1 MAKYQADVQTLLRAI
16 GGRENIQAVSHCMTR
31 MRFVLADPA
40 KADTAAIEAIPAV
53 KGTFT
58 QAGQFQVI
66 IGNDVAIFYNE
77 FTACAGIEGVS
88 KDAVKAAAQ
97 TNQSLLQRI
106 MGTLGEIFA
115 PIIPA
120 LICGGLILGF
130 RNIIGE
136 INFLGGGTQSLA
148 DVSQFWAG
156 MYSFLWLIGEAVF
169 HMLPVG
175 IVWSI
180 TKKMGTTQILGI
192 ILGLTLVSPQLLNGF
207 SVAATA
213 VEDIPVWDFGFVQI
227 QMIGYQG
234 QVIAAMLA
242 GFVLVYLEKFFKKI
256 CPEVVSMIVVP
267 FCSLVPAVLVAHTIV
282 GPIGWQIGDAIASVV
297 YAGLTSNVRWLFAAL
312 FGLLY
317 APIVMTGLHHM
328 TNAIDSQ
335 LVNLYGG
342 TNLWPMIAL
351 SNIAQGSAVLAM
363 SVLQKKNERAQQVNI
378 PACISCYLGVTE
390 PALFGVNLKYGFP
403 LVCGMIGSACGA
415 VISIGTGV
423 EAYSIGVGGLPG
435 ILSIKPQFW
444 LNFLIAMLVCI
455 FVVRYV
461 RRWNFLMLIIMIGAA
476 GLLAL
481 PLAIGTEQN
490 GATNWINLGGTSVQP
505 SELVKLALLLIL
517 SWYMSRR
524 RFWPWFAFAVFSLL
538 VLMLQQDLG
547 TALIYYATTLFLF
560 YASTGNLPLTGLGLV
575 GAGGAAVAG
584 YIMFAHVKKRVA
596 IWRNPWIYYETS
608 GYQIVQML
616 MAIASGGLFGV
627 GLGLGAPRVIP
638 VYFTDCIFAVICE
651 QFGVIFGALVL
662 AMYVILILRGVS
674 IASAARSSFHA
685 LLAMGAT
692 VMLGLQTFIIIGGVL
707 KLIPLTGVTMPFV
720 SYGGTS
726 LVSCMGLIGLIQGV
740 ASVNQDDLSYDYEI
754 SHTLREEAM
763 MPMTRRL
770 GTPPT
775 GVPVPPTEAPTP
787 LATTM
792 ARMSGCPG
800 RALMLFPSATAMDVK
815 RMATGMFGMMAERR
829 PAAMPNRTISLVGL

>member
-444 LNFLIAMLVCI
+444 LNFLIAML
-455 FVVRYV
+455 
-461 RRWNFLMLIIMIGAA
+461 
-476 GLLAL
+476 
-481 PLAIGTEQN
+481 
-490 GATNWINLGGTSVQP
+490 
-505 SELVKLALLLIL
+505 
-517 SWYMSRR
+517 
-524 RFWPWFAFAVFSLL
+524 
-538 VLMLQQDLG
+538 
-547 TALIYYATTLFLF
+547 
-560 YASTGNLPLTGLGLV
+560 
-575 GAGGAAVAG
+575 AAVAAPFVLTILVG
-584 YIMFAHVKKRVA
+584 SRKLSAADRGLSTAAAEPAAPSVA
-596 IWRNPWIYYETS
+596 PDAEEQPQAEPPAAGAEGVTAPLS
-608 GYQIVQML
+608 G
-616 MAIASGGLFGV
+616 
-627 GLGLGAPRVIP
+627 RVIP
-638 VYFTDCIFAVICE
+638 MEEIPDQVFSQGILGE
-651 QFGVIFGALVL
+651 GVGIEPTGNVVVAP
-662 AMYVILILRGVS
+662 AD
-674 IASAARSSFHA
+674 
-685 LLAMGAT
+685 AT
-692 VMLGLQTFIIIGGVL
+692 VCSVIEDSRHAVGLTLDNGAELLIHVGIDTVSMNGDGFQLHVKEGDRVHLGD
-707 KLIPLTGVTMPFV
+707 KLITFDPEKIKAAGHPTTTAFLVTDP
-720 SYGGTS
+720 G
-726 LVSCMGLIGLIQGV
+726 
-740 ASVNQDDLSYDYEI
+740 DL
-754 SHTLREEAM
+754 
-763 MPMTRRL
+763 
-770 GTPPT
+770 
-775 GVPVPPTEAPTP
+775 APTFETNVD
-787 LATTM
+787 AQ
-792 ARMSGCPG
+792 AG
-800 RALMLFPSATAMDVK
+800 RTVVIRF
-815 RMATGMFGMMAERR
+815 
-829 PAAMPNRTISLVGL
+829 

>member
-97 TNQSLLQRI
+97 TKQSLLQRI

-207 SVAATA
+207 SVATTA

-363 SVLQKKNERAQQVNI
+363 SVLQRKNERAQQVNI

-444 LNFLIAMLVCI
+444 LNFLIAML
-455 FVVRYV
+455 
-461 RRWNFLMLIIMIGAA
+461 
-476 GLLAL
+476 
-481 PLAIGTEQN
+481 
-490 GATNWINLGGTSVQP
+490 
-505 SELVKLALLLIL
+505 
-517 SWYMSRR
+517 
-524 RFWPWFAFAVFSLL
+524 
-538 VLMLQQDLG
+538 
-547 TALIYYATTLFLF
+547 
-560 YASTGNLPLTGLGLV
+560 
-575 GAGGAAVAG
+575 AAVAVPFVLTILVG
-584 YIMFAHVKKRVA
+584 SRKLSAADRGLSAASAEPVA
-596 IWRNPWIYYETS
+596 PSVVPDAEEQPQAEPPAAGAEGVTAPLS
-608 GYQIVQML
+608 G
-616 MAIASGGLFGV
+616 
-627 GLGLGAPRVIP
+627 RVIP
-638 VYFTDCIFAVICE
+638 MEEIPDQVFSQGILGE
-651 QFGVIFGALVL
+651 GVGIEPTGNVVVAP
-662 AMYVILILRGVS
+662 AD
-674 IASAARSSFHA
+674 
-685 LLAMGAT
+685 AT
-692 VMLGLQTFIIIGGVL
+692 VCSVIEDSRHAVGLSLDNGAELLIHVGIDTVSMNGDGFQLHVKEGDRVRLGD
-707 KLIPLTGVTMPFV
+707 KLITFDPEKIKAAGHPTTTAFLVTDPGDLT
-720 SYGGTS
+720 
-726 LVSCMGLIGLIQGV
+726 
-740 ASVNQDDLSYDYEI
+740 
-754 SHTLREEAM
+754 
-763 MPMTRRL
+763 
-770 GTPPT
+770 
-775 GVPVPPTEAPTP
+775 PVF
-787 LATTM
+787 TTNVD
-792 ARMSGCPG
+792 AQAGKTVVIR
-800 RALMLFPSATAMDVK
+800 F
-815 RMATGMFGMMAERR
+815 
-829 PAAMPNRTISLVGL
+829 

>member
-40 KADTAAIEAIPAV
+40 KADTATIEAIPAV

-207 SVAATA
+207 SVATTA

-335 LVNLYGG
+335 LVNLYCG

-444 LNFLIAMLVCI
+444 LNFLIAMLVAVAVP
-455 FVVRYV
+455 FVLTILVGSRKLSAADRGLSTAAAEPAAPSV
-461 RRWNFLMLIIMIGAA
+461 APDAEEQPQAEPPAA
-476 GLLAL
+476 GAEGVTA
-481 PLAIGTEQN
+481 PL
-490 GATNWINLGGTSVQP
+490 
-505 SELVKLALLLIL
+505 
-517 SWYMSRR
+517 
-524 RFWPWFAFAVFSLL
+524 
-538 VLMLQQDLG
+538 
-547 TALIYYATTLFLF
+547 
-560 YASTGNLPLTGLGLV
+560 
-575 GAGGAAVAG
+575 
-584 YIMFAHVKKRVA
+584 
-596 IWRNPWIYYETS
+596 S
-608 GYQIVQML
+608 G
-616 MAIASGGLFGV
+616 
-627 GLGLGAPRVIP
+627 RVIP
-638 VYFTDCIFAVICE
+638 MEEIPDQVFSQGILGE
-651 QFGVIFGALVL
+651 GVGIEPTGNVVVAP
-662 AMYVILILRGVS
+662 AD
-674 IASAARSSFHA
+674 
-685 LLAMGAT
+685 AT
-692 VMLGLQTFIIIGGVL
+692 VCSVIEDSRHAVGLTLDNGAELLIHVGIDTVSMNGDGFQLHVKEGDRVHLGD
-707 KLIPLTGVTMPFV
+707 KLITFDPEKIKAAGHPTTTAFLVTDP
-720 SYGGTS
+720 G
-726 LVSCMGLIGLIQGV
+726 
-740 ASVNQDDLSYDYEI
+740 DL
-754 SHTLREEAM
+754 
-763 MPMTRRL
+763 
-770 GTPPT
+770 
-775 GVPVPPTEAPTP
+775 APSFETNVD
-787 LATTM
+787 AQ
-792 ARMSGCPG
+792 AG
-800 RALMLFPSATAMDVK
+800 RTVVIRF
-815 RMATGMFGMMAERR
+815 
-829 PAAMPNRTISLVGL
+829 

>member
-207 SVAATA
+207 SVATTA

-444 LNFLIAMLVCI
+444 LNFLIAMLVAVAVP
-455 FVVRYV
+455 FVLTILAGSRKLSAADRGLSTAAAEPAAPSVAPDAEEQPQAEPP
-461 RRWNFLMLIIMIGAA
+461 AA
-476 GLLAL
+476 GAEGVTA
-481 PLAIGTEQN
+481 PL
-490 GATNWINLGGTSVQP
+490 
-505 SELVKLALLLIL
+505 
-517 SWYMSRR
+517 
-524 RFWPWFAFAVFSLL
+524 
-538 VLMLQQDLG
+538 
-547 TALIYYATTLFLF
+547 
-560 YASTGNLPLTGLGLV
+560 
-575 GAGGAAVAG
+575 
-584 YIMFAHVKKRVA
+584 
-596 IWRNPWIYYETS
+596 S
-608 GYQIVQML
+608 G
-616 MAIASGGLFGV
+616 
-627 GLGLGAPRVIP
+627 RVIP
-638 VYFTDCIFAVICE
+638 MEEIPDQVFSQGILGE
-651 QFGVIFGALVL
+651 GVGIEPTGNVVVAP
-662 AMYVILILRGVS
+662 AD
-674 IASAARSSFHA
+674 
-685 LLAMGAT
+685 AT
-692 VMLGLQTFIIIGGVL
+692 VCSVIEDSRHAVGLTLDNGAELLIHVGIDTVSMNGDGFQLHVKEGDRVHLGD
-707 KLIPLTGVTMPFV
+707 KLITFDPEKIKAAGHPTTTAFLVTDPGDLTPTFETNV
-720 SYGGTS
+720 
-726 LVSCMGLIGLIQGV
+726 
-740 ASVNQDDLSYDYEI
+740 
-754 SHTLREEAM
+754 EAQAGQ
-763 MPMTRRL
+763 TVVIR
-770 GTPPT
+770 
-775 GVPVPPTEAPTP
+775 
-787 LATTM
+787 
-792 ARMSGCPG
+792 
-800 RALMLFPSATAMDVK
+800 F
-815 RMATGMFGMMAERR
+815 
-829 PAAMPNRTISLVGL
+829 